1 MKKYMEKHAKPVSGN
16 TSTRRMNMRTALI
29 LLCVVLILF
38 CGIILAQSLRT
49 LSVGL
54 IVLGLAIFAFV
65 MVAIRWNGR
74 R

>member
-16 TSTRRMNMRTALI
+16 ASTRRMNMRTALI
-29 LLCVVLILF
+29 LLCVALIFF

-49 LSVGL
+49 LSVGVT
-54 IVLGLAIFAFV
+54 VLGLAIFVFLV
-65 MVAIRWNGR
+65 VAIGRNGR